1 MARTSLLEITK
12 LYEERQEERKASRLQ
27 PFLSPMAAE
36 IIEIVLERFR
46 TSDKYRD
53 RPVTAD
59 IAFCV
64 AAYSTEPAASPHRTH
79 AAGTLNGEAHHP
91 PVDLLRPFPA
101 DEMGTFR

>member
-1 MARTSLLEITK
+1 
-12 LYEERQEERKASRLQ
+12 
-27 PFLSPMAAE
+27 MAAE
-36 IIEIVLERFR
+36 IIEIILERFR

-53 RPVTAD
+53 RPVAAD

-64 AAYSTEPAASPHRTH
+64 AAYTTEPAASPHRTH

-101 DEMGTFR
+101 DEMGTFEVSKDVGNVRNNSADLLNSK